1 MSTQQREPIGNKQ
14 NFVRKYDPT
23 LINKKPLTYYR
34 FSYLGT
40 EIFHAITMVTT
51 QVVKFTKI

>member
-1 MSTQQREPIGNKQ
+1 MSTQQREPIC
-14 NFVRKYDPT
+14 VRKYDPT

-40 EIFHAITMVTT
+40 QIFHAITMITT
-51 QVVKFTKI
+51 QVAKFTKI